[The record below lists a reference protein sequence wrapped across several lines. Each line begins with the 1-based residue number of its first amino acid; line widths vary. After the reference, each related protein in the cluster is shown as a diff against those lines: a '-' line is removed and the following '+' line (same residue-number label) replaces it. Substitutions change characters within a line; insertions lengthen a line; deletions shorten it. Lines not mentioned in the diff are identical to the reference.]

1 MLYNIGHFIG
11 VRGSASEED
20 FRTFTALS
28 DSFSFDGEIGRFKNG
43 GVLNASAVMKLC
55 GLCKPRDRFIVAP
68 KIEEYVCPTERF
80 ATCIEADKEKKRC
93 YLIPHAFGEYVGFTK
108 INNFGTHDGDV
119 VSVKLPQLMHVK
131 KVGVITAKALGGGG
145 AQNFTI
151 GIGDAG
157 DDDDGEALVPANF
170 IEFQNNTPANTVKMA
185 DCDCICS
192 RITLNGDAVNANTG
206 EGYVFCIC
214 DTNTTLEFESDTFA
228 INSTDFIHIF
238 PTRIY
243 AKLLSCSWVGVTA
256 TALTGDNRFIVE
268 KNNNTALTNAA
279 ALNGRPAPEGAGLN
293 IISGEIVKIR
303 QSVADSTNSLAT
315 VKFRLD
321 FSL

>member
-11 VRGSASEED
+11 VRGSANEED
-20 FRTFTALS
+20 FRTFTAFS
-28 DSFSFDGEIGRFKNG
+28 DTFSFNGEIGRFKDG
-43 GVLNASAVMKLC
+43 GVLDAFAIMKLC
-55 GLCKPRDRFIVAP
+55 GLCKPRDRFIVKP
-68 KIEEYVCPTERF
+68 KIDRCVYATERF

-108 INNFGTHDGDV
+108 INNFGTHDGGV
-119 VSVKLPQLMHVK
+119 VSIKLPCLMHVK
-131 KVGVITAKALGGGG
+131 KIGVITAGALGGGG

-151 GIGDAG
+151 GIGDIG
-157 DDDDGEALVPANF
+157 DDDEGVALAPANF
-170 IEFQNNTPANTVKMA
+170 ISFGNNTPGNTVKMA

-192 RITLNGDAVNANTG
+192 RIALSGVATPANTG

-214 DTNTTLEFESDTFA
+214 DMNTALEFQPDTFA

-243 AKLLSCSWVGVTA
+243 ATLSSCSWVGVTA
-256 TALTGDNRFIVE
+256 ADPTGNNRFIVE
-268 KNNNTALTNAA
+268 KGLNTALTNAT
-279 ALNGRPAPEGAGLN
+279 ALNGRPTLTADAGSPIEGDN
-293 IISGEIVKIR
+293 VKIR
-303 QSVADSTNSLAT
+303 QSVADTTNTLASI
-315 VKFRLD
+315 KFRLD

>member
-11 VRGSASEED
+11 VRGSANEED
-20 FRTFTALS
+20 FRTFTAFSDMLS
-28 DSFSFDGEIGRFKNG
+28 FNDEIGRFKDG
-43 GVLNASAVMKLC
+43 GVLDASAVMKLC
-55 GLCKPRDRFIVAP
+55 GLCKPRDRFIVMP
-68 KIEEYVCPTERF
+68 KLDGCVYATERF

-119 VSVKLPQLMHVK
+119 VSIKLPCLMHVRK
-131 KVGVITAKALGGGG
+131 IGVITAGALGGGG
-145 AQNFTI
+145 AQSFTI
-151 GIGDAG
+151 GIGDTG
-157 DDDDGEALVPANF
+157 DDDDGVALEPGNF
-170 IEFQNNTPANTVKMA
+170 ISFGNNTPANTVKMA

-192 RITLNGDAVNANTG
+192 RIALSGADVPANTG

-214 DTNTTLEFESDTFA
+214 DMNTTLEFQPETFA
-228 INSTDFIHIF
+228 INATDFIHIF

-243 AKLLSCSWVGVTA
+243 ATLSSCSWVGVTA
-256 TALTGDNRFIVE
+256 AAPTGNNRFLVE
-268 KNNNTALTNAA
+268 KGLNTALTNAT
-279 ALNGRPAPEGAGLN
+279 ALNGRPTLTIAAGNLIEGDN
-293 IISGEIVKIR
+293 VKIR
-303 QSVADSTNSLAT
+303 QTVADTTNTLAS